1 MTLGVVSFFWLS
13 GEVQMCTEF
22 IEHVSRKQGRDLTTE
37 GLWALSRNSARLSGC
52 IHISLNCSFVT
63 LSTNPPLV
71 PNFMRAPLSR

>member
-37 GLWALSRNSARLSGC
+37 GLWAWSRNSARLSGC
-52 IHISLNCSFVT
+52 IQEVWT
-63 LSTNPPLV
+63 VDLS
-71 PNFMRAPLSR
+71 PNQLAPIGP